1 MVVILKN
8 RKLYCELE
16 PVNNDYGKEM
26 LDENTSNLLSQK
38 YLTYEFSTLDKVA
51 LKEAYVKLSL
61 GQLKTKKYESF
72 NFRSNQY

>member
-1 MVVILKN
+1 MVILKN
-8 RKLYCELE
+8 RKLCY
-16 PVNNDYGKEM
+16 DKEM

-51 LKEAYVKLSL
+51 LEEEYVKPSL
-61 GQLKTKKYESF
+61 GQFKTKKYESF